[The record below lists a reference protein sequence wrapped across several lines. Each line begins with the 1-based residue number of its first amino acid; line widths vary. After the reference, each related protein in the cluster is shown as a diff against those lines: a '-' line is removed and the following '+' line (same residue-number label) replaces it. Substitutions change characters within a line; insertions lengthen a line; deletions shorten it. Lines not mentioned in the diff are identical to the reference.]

1 MKLKVISSFRDKVT
15 RKIILPGS
23 TFETDDEE
31 RVNKLIDNKL
41 AEEIEEKMT
50 KDDIIAKL
58 KELNIDHDPKVK
70 KDELLALLGDQ

>member
-1 MKLKVISSFRDKVT
+1 
-15 RKIILPGS
+15 
-23 TFETDDEE
+23 
-31 RVNKLIDNKL
+31 
-41 AEEIEEKMT
+41 MT